1 MRDRV
6 AKKIPE
12 PTIRRLIQIESAVRR
27 EMSRGRTMISSSNLG
42 KELGV
47 PAHTI
52 RKDINY
58 IGGAGEASAGYDLAR
73 LAEKIDRQF
82 ALSAKTKAC
91 IVGLGRLGS
100 ALLNFF
106 SILRTNDVEIAAAF
120 DVNINILETLKTE
133 APLYPSYEMEEVIR
147 MKKIEVAILAIPSG
161 EVEGAVDRLIVSGI
175 KAILNY
181 TGVALPERLNGVF
194 IRNLDVN
201 GELRFIKALLNKK
214 EVIN

>member
-1 MRDRV
+1 MKDEEI
-6 AKKIPE
+6 KKIPE
-12 PTIRRLIQIESAVRR
+12 PTVRRLIQIESVARR
-27 EMSRGRTMISSSNLG
+27 EMARGITMISSSKLG
-42 KELGV
+42 KELGA

-73 LAEKIDRQF
+73 LAEKINREL
-82 ALSAKTKAC
+82 ALSTKTKIC

-106 SILRTNDVEIAAAF
+106 STLHSEDVEIAAAF
-120 DVNINILETLKTE
+120 DANINTLETLKTE
-133 APLYPSYEMEEVIR
+133 APLFPSYEMAETIR
-147 MKKIEVAILAIPSG
+147 MKKIEVAILALPPSETK
-161 EVEGAVDRLIVSGI
+161 EVVDKLIHSGI
-175 KAILNY
+175 RAILNY
-181 TGVALPERLNGVF
+181 TGVALPQELNGVI

-214 EVIN
+214 DIIN